1 MLSGP
6 SWAYVG
12 RDGLHGLWG
21 LLNKYTAWNVLI
33 TKIRGTFINYY
44 LTFSVSKS
52 SFLAGLLIYCKP
64 NRYYIAIEGYYL
76 SFRCANNMRERE
88 REREREIGTN

>member
-21 LLNKYTAWNVLI
+21 LLNEYTAWNVLI
-33 TKIRGTFINYY
+33 TKIRGTNINYY
-44 LTFSVSKS
+44 LTFCVSKS

-64 NRYYIAIEGYYL
+64 NHYYRAIEGYYL
-76 SFRCANNMRERE
+76 SFN
-88 REREREIGTN
+88 